1 MHISFLTP
9 EYPHAK
15 TGSAGGLGTSIYNL
29 AKALTLDLVKVTVF
43 VYGQSRDE
51 MFFDKDVR
59 VIQIKNIKL
68 KGFSW
73 LFTRKKIQSVI
84 NRYIRTDQIDIVE
97 VADWTGISAWMKLD
111 CPVIMRLNGSDTY
124 FCDLDKRPVKLWNK
138 LQEKIAFL
146 QADCVLAVSDFVG
159 SQTNRVFGAERNF
172 TVIPNSVNTDYF
184 CVLEEESP
192 KENNILYFGTLIKKK
207 GAFDIPKIFNQL
219 HLLNS
224 NAKLLLVG
232 GDSADI
238 ESGNTSTWSLMQPM
252 FDEETIKNVH
262 YLGKI
267 PYDQIKQVISE
278 ASVCIFPS
286 YAEALPVSWLE
297 AMSMSKAV
305 VASNVGWA
313 NEMIMDGEDG
323 FLVHPS
329 DHSNFAL
336 KINKLLEDENLNK
349 NMAQNARKSV
359 LNKFS
364 SEKLRRDNINF
375 YKQVIDDKSKRI

>member
-1 MHISFLTP
+1 MNIGFLTP

-15 TGSAGGLGTSIYNL
+15 TCTSGGLGTSIYNL
-29 AKALTLDLVKVTVF
+29 AKALTLDSVKITVF
-43 VYGQSRDE
+43 LYGQSQDE
-51 MFFDKDVR
+51 MFFDEDVR
-59 VIQIKNIKL
+59 VIRIKNIKQ

-97 VADWTGISAWMKLD
+97 VGDWTGISAWIKLD
-111 CPVIMRLNGSDTY
+111 SPVIMRLHGSDTY

-146 QADCVLAVSDFVG
+146 QADFVLAVSDFVG
-159 SQTNRVFGAERNF
+159 KQTNRVFAAEREY
-172 TVIPNSVNTDYF
+172 TVIPNSVNPDYF
-184 CVLEEESP
+184 CVLEEKSP

-207 GAFDIPKIFNQL
+207 GAFDIPRIFNQL
-219 HLLNS
+219 HLLNP
-224 NAKLLLVG
+224 NARLVLVG

-238 ESGNTSTWSLMQPM
+238 ESGNISTWSLMQPI
-252 FDEETIKNVH
+252 FDEETIEKVH

-267 PYDQIKQVISE
+267 RYDQVKQVIAE

-297 AMSMSKAV
+297 AMSMGKAI
-305 VASNVGWA
+305 VASNIGWA
-313 NEMIMDGEDG
+313 NEMITEGEDG

-329 DHSNFAL
+329 DHSKFAL
-336 KINKLLEDENLNK
+336 QINKLLQDGNLNNK
-349 NMAQNARKSV
+349 MGQNARQTV
-359 LNKFS
+359 IDKFS

>member
-9 EYPHAK
+9 EYPHPK

-29 AKALTLDLVKVTVF
+29 AKALTRNTVNVTIF
-43 VYGQSRDE
+43 VYGQPHDE
-51 MFFDKDVR
+51 IFLDEKVR
-59 VIQIKNIKL
+59 IVQIKNVKL

-73 LFTRKKIQSVI
+73 FFTRKKIQSVI
-84 NRYIRTDQIDIVE
+84 NRYIRSDKIDIVE

-111 CPVIMRLNGSDTY
+111 SPIIMRLHGSDTY

-138 LQEKIAFL
+138 LQEKVAFL
-146 QADCVLAVSDFVG
+146 QADFVIAVSDFVG
-159 SQTNRVFGAERNF
+159 NQTNRVFAAKRKY

-184 CVLEEESP
+184 CVVEKDSP

-219 HLLNS
+219 HRLNP

-238 ESGNTSTWSLMQPM
+238 DSGNTSTWSLMQTM
-252 FDEETIKNVH
+252 FDEETLEKVH

-267 PYDQIKQVISE
+267 PYDKVKEVIAT
-278 ASVCIFPS
+278 ASICIFPS
-286 YAEALPVSWLE
+286 YAEAFPVSWLE
-297 AMSMSKAV
+297 AMSMGKVV
-305 VASNVGWA
+305 VASNIGWA
-313 NEMIMDGEDG
+313 NEMLTDGEDG

-329 DHSNFAL
+329 DHGQFAIQINRLL
-336 KINKLLEDENLNK
+336 KDENLNK
-349 NMAQNARKSV
+349 SMGKNARRTV
-359 LNKFS
+359 FNKFS
-364 SEKLRRDNINF
+364 TETISDINIQFYQKQLR
-375 YKQVIDDKSKRI
+375 